1 MSGRLFFRTLIVV
14 TGLVALLLPASPAAA
29 HSCSLVSGT
38 LTINYNGNN
47 LTILRSG
54 SSITLS
60 SESGTDNCGAT
71 VNNVDRIDLPNSGIV
86 QEDLTIDLSGGQF
99 APGDTPESTGTSEI
113 EWTVDTGGCS
123 CLAVDDRI
131 HVLGSSGADVV
142 RFAGPSLSFPDG
154 VNGVNLNNDNDMD
167 VTFDNDDV
175 FRTFADGGGG
185 NDEIRGG
192 QAGRLP
198 YPRTLTSDGGS
209 GNDILTGGSGSDGL
223 DGEEGDD
230 TLSGGSGNDVFD
242 ESAGTD
248 TADGGTG
255 NDEFRQGFDLGG
267 PTAFTG
273 GTGTDRVDYGSRGEP
288 VSLSVDGVANDGE
301 ATEGDNI
308 GDDVETLIAG
318 LGDDFLFGG
327 PGAETLEGRF
337 GSDTILQ
344 GEVPDG
350 ADVIFGGDGLD
361 TLDYSERTGAVN
373 ASLDLIAN
381 DGAAG
386 EGDDVSGVETIAGG
400 SGNDHLAGTAGPQT
414 LIGGNGDDSLNGGVG
429 TDHLTGGSGR
439 DTVDYSD
446 RIEGVAVT
454 LDEVND
460 DGEPGENDQIDADIE
475 NARGGSGADQI
486 TGDGGANYLFGSGG
500 IDNLIGGGGND
511 RLIGGEGADDMFGS
525 SGNDRFVQGA
535 ARDGADEMVGG
546 LGTDTVDYSAR
557 TSTVAVAL
565 DGLAN
570 DGDDIENDD
579 VGSDIEVAVGGSAS
593 DFFKGDASGD
603 RFSGGGG
610 KDDASGAGGADQ
622 LTGGGGNDKLR
633 GDSGADKLVGG
644 LGNDLL
650 NGGTGA
656 DTCFGGPGSNTLT
669 SC

>member
-1 MSGRLFFRTLIVV
+1 MRQRSLLRALVV
-14 TGLVALLLPASPAAA
+14 TGALMAFLLPGVPASA

-38 LTINYNGNN
+38 LTITWTGNN

-60 SESGTDNCGAT
+60 SESGTENCGAT
-71 VNNVDRIDLPNSGIV
+71 VNNVDRIDLPNSGV
-86 QEDLTIDLSGGQF
+86 AQEDLMIDLSGGQF

-113 EWTVDTGGCS
+113 EWNVDTGGCS
-123 CLAVDDRI
+123 CIGADDRI
-131 HVLGSSGADVV
+131 HVVGSSSADVV
-142 RFAGPSLSFPDG
+142 RFVGPSFSFPDG
-154 VNGVNLNNDNDMD
+154 ADGVNLNNDNDTD
-167 VTFDNDDV
+167 VVFDNDDI

-192 QAGRLP
+192 QVGRLP
-198 YPRTLTSDGGS
+198 YPRTLSSDGGS
-209 GNDILTGGSGSDGL
+209 GNDILTGGSGPDGL
-223 DGEEGDD
+223 NGGDGDD
-230 TLSGGSGNDVFD
+230 SLSGGSGTDVLE

-248 TADGGTG
+248 TADGGIG
-255 NDEFRQGFDLGG
+255 DDEFRGGWDLGG

-273 GTGTDRVDYGSRGEP
+273 GTGTDTADYHLRGEP
-288 VSLSVDGVANDGE
+288 VSLSIDGVANDGE
-301 ATEGDNI
+301 ASEGDNI
-308 GDDVETLIAG
+308 GADVEELVGGQA
-318 LGDDFLFGG
+318 DDSLYGG
-327 PGAETLEGRF
+327 PGAETLDGRS
-337 GSDTILQ
+337 GSDTIFQ

-350 ADVIFGGDGLD
+350 ADVIIGGSGLD
-361 TLDYSERTGAVN
+361 TLDYSERAGAVN
-373 ASLDLIAN
+373 ASLDLTAN

-386 EGDDVSGVETIAGG
+386 ESDDVSEIETIEGG
-400 SGNDHLAGTAGPQT
+400 SGNDQLAGTAGPQT

-439 DTVDYSD
+439 DTADYSD
-446 RIEGVAVT
+446 RAEVVAVT
-454 LDEVND
+454 LDEVDD
-460 DGEPGENDQIDADIE
+460 DGVPGENDQIDADVE

-486 TGDGGANYLFGSGG
+486 TGDDGSNYLFGSSGN
-500 IDNLIGGGGND
+500 DNLVGGGGND
-511 RLIGGEGADDMFGS
+511 RLIGGEDADDMFGS
-525 SGNDRFVQGA
+525 SGNDRFIQGA

-546 LGTDTVDYSAR
+546 LGTDTVDYSTR
-557 TSTVAVAL
+557 TSTIAVAL

-593 DFFKGDASGD
+593 DFFEGDASGD

-656 DTCFGGPGSNTLT
+656 DTCSGGPGSDTLN